1 MSGQEHLTLSEP
13 EVLDAAEIQAEG
25 NTARESSDFTYNNSE
40 ESHGYDNFSKD
51 IQIHAT
57 APKQITPEYSADSE
71 EIPKLEED
79 WYNGQFVVVETTLI
93 IRHNTHS
100 ESERIRWDYTQ
111 QLLDL
116 SDNQYYEEETPV
128 NQLQYSSPDP
138 DYYGSPTRRS
148 QKAPHDPNG
157 YYPPLPDPVDVQH
170 WHIHGRGKQALLH
183 GHRLFGE
190 KTRSAES
197 RKARKR
203 RQNYRQ

>member
-1 MSGQEHLTLSEP
+1 MDT
-13 EVLDAAEIQAEG
+13 
-25 NTARESSDFTYNNSE
+25 ES
-40 ESHGYDNFSKD
+40 
-51 IQIHAT
+51 
-57 APKQITPEYSADSE
+57 
-71 EIPKLEED
+71 
-79 WYNGQFVVVETTLI
+79 TLI
-93 IRHNTHS
+93 TQHKTHS

-138 DYYGSPTRRS
+138 DYYGLPTRRS
-148 QKAPHDPNG
+148 QKACHDPNG
-157 YYPPLPDPVDVQH
+157 YYPLPPDPTDVQH
-170 WHIHGRGKQALLH
+170 WYAHYRGKRALLH